1 MWRVARLLP
10 SSTHVEKGI
19 KNQDSRQADHL
30 AGVLSK
36 HSLFMFEKE
45 LGGASVEMQILTQQ
59 VVDEAPDSPFLQG
72 DDESVF
78 CCSRIPSPILNC

>member
-10 SSTHVEKGI
+10 SSTHVEKGV

-30 AGVLSK
+30 AGVISK
-36 HSLFMFEKE
+36 HFVFEKE
-45 LGGASVEMQILTQQ
+45 PGGASVEMQILTQQ
-59 VVDEAPDSPFLQG
+59 VGDEARDSPFLQG